1 MILTYRVNPVL
12 ISQSSVL
19 KYTPN
24 RNHILLMNNNS
35 IMKNLIKTVV
45 FLRLRSNDSFWYYIE
60 FSDGNKLDG
69 YRKVNDNWIYM
80 PVKISNIAFYY

>member
-1 MILTYRVNPVL
+1 MIMAYKVNPFL
-12 ISQSSVL
+12 NSQSSVL
-19 KYTPN
+19 QYIPN

-60 FSDGNKLDG
+60 FSDGNKLVG
-69 YRKVNDNWIYM
+69 YRKVNNKWIYM
-80 PVKISNIAFYY
+80 PVQISNIAFYY